1 MFSAM
6 LIGLLVAMLVVL
18 SRSVVGPTIYD
29 RILAVNSFGTKVV
42 LLIPVY
48 GFVTGRPEFIDIAL
62 AYALINFIGTIAILK
77 YFEFNYLGGNQFQQ
91 NIDTGSDNN
100 NTESNANNVENNQL

>member
-1 MFSAM
+1 MIFIAM
-6 LIGLLVAMLVVL
+6 LAGLLVAMFIALV
-18 SRSVVGPTIYD
+18 RSLLGPTIYD

-62 AYALINFIGTIAILK
+62 AYALINFIGTIAVLK
-77 YFEFNYLGGNQFQQ
+77 YFEYNYLGGEEFQNEIATHSSPVQ
-91 NIDTGSDNN
+91 ADQDEASR
-100 NTESNANNVENNQL
+100 

>member
-1 MFSAM
+1 MMFTAM
-6 LIGLLVAMLVVL
+6 LIGLLIAMLVAL
-18 SRSVVGPTIYD
+18 SRCIFGPTVYD
-29 RILAVNSFGTKVV
+29 RMLTVNSFGTKVV

-77 YFEFNYLGGNQFQQ
+77 YFEFNYLGSSAN
-91 NIDTGSDNN
+91 NHNN
-100 NTESNANNVENNQL
+100 NPNNISGDKQS

>member
-1 MFSAM
+1 MMFTAM
-6 LIGLLVAMLVVL
+6 LIGLLVAMLVAL
-18 SRSVVGPTIYD
+18 SRSIVGPTIYD

-77 YFEFNYLGGNQFQQ
+77 YFEFNYLGSSQFQH
-91 NIDTGSDNN
+91 DLDVDKETPNN
-100 NTESNANNVENNQL
+100 NTDGK